1 MNPILEKWLAE
12 KQAEKQAAVIKSR
25 KEFLIKLGLVDPNK
39 KMTVY
44 KDVLGTILTKEEAKA
59 REANGHR
66 ITVDEVNDA
75 LDLTDEEYNQVLA
88 YAQPQ
93 PFDNEEPTDHE
104 LLQRISRHT
113 GIVSTFLIVYF
124 ILSIILGI
132 YLGIKMA

>member
-1 MNPILEKWLAE
+1 
-12 KQAEKQAAVIKSR
+12 
-25 KEFLIKLGLVDPNK
+25 LINLGLVDPNK
-39 KMTVY
+39 KTTVY
-44 KDVLGTILTKEEAKA
+44 RDVLGTILTKEEAKA
-59 REANGHR
+59 RESNGQR
-66 ITVDEVNDA
+66 ISVDEVYDA

-113 GIVSTFLIVYF
+113 GIVSTFLIVYI